1 MSALTFSLSL
11 SLRLLRLCVLLL
23 RDPLVQA
30 GVGCRR
36 RARSRSRL
44 WLSKTSAWWSALWPG
59 AASAGGVAGVL
70 AGGSAGLG
78 GGGRGGRWGPAS
90 ARGGPGVS
98 SIPES
103 SRCVRVA
110 DRAGGAQAR
119 SLPNFNNP
127 ARLFP
132 GTAGPS
138 EPILA
143 AVPDGA
149 LLPSVTLFALPGQAA
164 QAAPIGTDTAPPGR
178 RPLPGQSEQQSTNAH
193 LVDLAAGG
201 YRPDRRRTWDE
212 NVRTFVQTH
221 QATCAGVR
229 AGSCAGNCAGACT
242 GRTRALG
249 RPNAGMAF
257 RSWAWPATFHI
268 GRRGAAALAHLL
280 QRPVWPMQQP
290 PSSASRFGCSAR
302 AWA

>member
-1 MSALTFSLSL
+1 MQGKPCTTLHARRKS
-11 SLRLLRLCVLLL
+11 SLRHCWDCPRYSPFS
-23 RDPLVQA
+23 RGA
-30 GVGCRR
+30 R
-36 RARSRSRL
+36 RA
-44 WLSKTSAWWSALWPG
+44 G
-59 AASAGGVAGVL
+59 ADQG
-70 AGGSAGLG
+70 
-78 GGGRGGRWGPAS
+78 
-90 ARGGPGVS
+90 
-98 SIPES
+98 
-103 SRCVRVA
+103 CVRVA

-138 EPILA
+138 EPTLA

-164 QAAPIGTDTAPPGR
+164 QAAPIGTDIAPPGR

-249 RPNAGMAF
+249 RPHAGVAF
-257 RSWAWPATFHI
+257 RY
-268 GRRGAAALAHLL
+268 
-280 QRPVWPMQQP
+280 
-290 PSSASRFGCSAR
+290 
-302 AWA
+302 